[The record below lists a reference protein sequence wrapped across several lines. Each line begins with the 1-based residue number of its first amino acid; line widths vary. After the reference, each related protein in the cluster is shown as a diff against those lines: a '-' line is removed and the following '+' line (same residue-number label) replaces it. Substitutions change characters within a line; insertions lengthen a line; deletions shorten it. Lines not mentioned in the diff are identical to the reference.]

1 LRYQVP
7 VAVNPVING
16 AFDIWQRG
24 TSIATAAG
32 TNNYSADRWIAYRGE
47 GGATISRQATG
58 DTTNLPNIQYS
69 ARIQRDSGN
78 SSTNPIWFVQPMET
92 TNSIPYAGQSVVF
105 SFWAR
110 AGANYSATSSA
121 LAVNLYSGTGTDQN
135 YVAAYTGAATQINQS
150 ATLTT
155 TWQRFTYTATVG
167 ATATELAMRF
177 TFTPVG
183 TASTNDWF
191 EVTGVQLERGS
202 VATPFR
208 RSGGTIQGELAAC
221 QRYYFRT
228 NTASTNTYFALG
240 SGYSS
245 TVALFVL
252 NPPVPFRAKPTVL
265 EYSTLNVTDTVTSY
279 SITALSFN
287 EESVNTVG
295 LTGTVSSGLTGY
307 RPYFLKA
314 NASTSAYIGV
324 GAEL

>member
-135 YVAAYTGAATQINQS
+135 YVAAYTGAATLINQS

-221 QRYYFRT
+221 QRYYYR
-228 NTASTNTYFALG
+228 NSGDGSTFLG
-240 SGYSS
+240 SGLASS
-245 TVALFVL
+245 TTAGAFFYKFAQTMRVVPTAMDFSNVQMVL
-252 NPPVPFRAKPTVL
+252 PG
-265 EYSTLNVTDTVTSY
+265 
-279 SITALSFN
+279 TADY
-287 EESVNTVG
+287 
-295 LTGTVSSGLTGY
+295 TVSAVTFTSAGKDGCRVNATGASGLTQDK
-307 RPYFLKA
+307 PLFLVC
-314 NASTSAYIGV
+314 NPSAGFIGFT
-324 GAEL
+324 AEL